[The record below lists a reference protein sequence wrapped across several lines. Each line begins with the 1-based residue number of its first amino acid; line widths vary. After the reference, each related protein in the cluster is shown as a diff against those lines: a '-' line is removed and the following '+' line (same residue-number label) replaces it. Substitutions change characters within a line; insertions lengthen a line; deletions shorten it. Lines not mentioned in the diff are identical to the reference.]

1 MINTYLSSKDYLYCI
16 FMMAV
21 FATICIAFAAAVLIF
36 VFGERKKISDLE
48 LKPLFII
55 PPTKFLETFKNL

>member
-1 MINTYLSSKDYLYCI
+1 MINTNFTSKDYPYGI

-21 FATICIAFAAAVLIF
+21 FAFVCIALAAAVLIF
-36 VFGERKKISDLE
+36 VFEERKKISDLE

-55 PPTKFLETFKNL
+55 PSTKFLETFKNL